1 MKLAVIGEQ
10 PRQTVKSL
18 FPVPSYLTSI
28 KDKALVTGL
37 VRQTLR
43 YFQHMVLLIRYIIPG
58 VKIML
63 IKSFPSLL
71 ME

>member
-43 YFQHMVLLIRYIIPG
+43 YFQHMALLIRYIILG